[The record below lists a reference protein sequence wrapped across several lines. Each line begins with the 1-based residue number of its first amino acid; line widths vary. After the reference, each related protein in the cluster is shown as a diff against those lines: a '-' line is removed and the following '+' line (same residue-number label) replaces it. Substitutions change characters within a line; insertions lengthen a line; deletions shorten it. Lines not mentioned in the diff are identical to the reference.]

1 MNKKLTLTIAAN
13 DIFNSQ
19 TFQDA
24 SESVNGRSE
33 EFEDYLHNFV
43 QFSISYKF
51 DAK

>member
-1 MNKKLTLTIAAN
+1 MNKKLTLTVAAN

-24 SESVNGRSE
+24 SETVDGRSE
-33 EFEDYLHNFV
+33 EFTDYLHNYV
-43 QFSISYKF
+43 QFSVSYKF